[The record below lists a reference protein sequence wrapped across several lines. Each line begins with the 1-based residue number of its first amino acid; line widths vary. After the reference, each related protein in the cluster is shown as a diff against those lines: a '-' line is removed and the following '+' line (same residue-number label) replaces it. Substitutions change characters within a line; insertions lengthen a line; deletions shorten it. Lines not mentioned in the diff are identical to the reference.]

1 MVLAAAVVVLVLVGV
16 GVGGGGVGVDVGG
29 CWWLVVGGVGVGA
42 QERGGRSSVHTG
54 RCGTYNIIAWTCVHE
69 RGTENRVQSW

>member
-1 MVLAAAVVVLVLVGV
+1 MSAAVVLVLMLV
-16 GVGGGGVGVDVGG
+16 GVGG
-29 CWWLVVGGVGVGA
+29 WWLVVGGVGVGA

-69 RGTENRVQSW
+69 RGTGNRGQWW